1 MYKRQ
6 ALFIHF
12 FSAPPSAS
20 EVTRFYLHG
29 SILID
34 FIGQRAIG
42 GWRATL
48 RLCILDILVAVLQ
61 VVAVGVVSCM
71 QQPKDESEDNK
82 TSSHL
87 LDLARAN
94 RMFEQER
101 RGARIRATSPN
112 STRRLGE
119 FRRQKWRQAR
129 ERGEDIEM
137 QPLRRRASDAFELD
151 DIDEEEQIGD
161 QEEEEEDFYRESSPQ
176 SVVDI
181 YYSGQAVVADL
192 NLVHVVKQQLW
203 ELRNARLA
211 GRV

>member
-1 MYKRQ
+1 
-6 ALFIHF
+6 
-12 FSAPPSAS
+12 
-20 EVTRFYLHG
+20 
-29 SILID
+29 
-34 FIGQRAIG
+34 
-42 GWRATL
+42 
-48 RLCILDILVAVLQ
+48 
-61 VVAVGVVSCM
+61 M

-137 QPLRRRASDAFELD
+137 QPLRRTSDAFELD
-151 DIDEEEQIGD
+151 DIDEEEQEG

-192 NLVHVVKQQLW
+192 NLIHVVKQQFW

>member
-1 MYKRQ
+1 
-6 ALFIHF
+6 
-12 FSAPPSAS
+12 
-20 EVTRFYLHG
+20 
-29 SILID
+29 
-34 FIGQRAIG
+34 
-42 GWRATL
+42 
-48 RLCILDILVAVLQ
+48 
-61 VVAVGVVSCM
+61 
-71 QQPKDESEDNK
+71 
-82 TSSHL
+82 
-87 LDLARAN
+87 
-94 RMFEQER
+94 MFEQER